1 MKKTVILFAVVFI
14 SVTGTIYGQNPASP
28 YVSQVTDQAVLTE
41 LQSISRSL
49 QSVTEGL
56 RAFVDKYESSK
67 DKTSDKQKRLML
79 GLEMLVKTEE
89 RVSNFQKLQID
100 LVEKLNENRGKLAQV
115 EVDLRPNRIDRSL
128 AFEGTTETQELRD
141 SKRLK
146 LLAERTSL
154 TALLTQIQTTLTETL
169 ESLNDAQGQAY
180 RLRRTILPQLER
192 ELTDP

>member
-1 MKKTVILFAVVFI
+1 MKNTFLLAAGLVLVSAVSI
-14 SVTGTIYGQNPASP
+14 SGQNPSAP
-28 YVSQVTDQAVLTE
+28 YGNPVTDQAVLSE
-41 LQSISRSL
+41 LQNISRSV
-49 QSVTEGL
+49 QAVTEGL
-56 RAFVDKYESSK
+56 RAAVEKLETKSGPSER
-67 DKTSDKQKRLML
+67 QKRLML
-79 GLEMLVKTEE
+79 GMEMLVKTEE
-89 RVSNFQKLQID
+89 RVANFQKLQIE

-115 EVDLRPNRIDRSL
+115 DVDLRPRSIDRSL

-141 SKRLK
+141 SKRVK

-154 TALLTQIQTTLTETL
+154 TALLTQIQTTLNETL

>member
-1 MKKTVILFAVVFI
+1 MKYPFLLIAAILFLVGSLQA
-14 SVTGTIYGQNPASP
+14 QNPAAP
-28 YVSQVTDQAVLTE
+28 YVNQVTDQAVLNE
-41 LQSISRSL
+41 LQKISRSI
-49 QSVTEGL
+49 QTVTEGL
-56 RAFVDKYESSK
+56 RTVAEKFEMAKGGPSER
-67 DKTSDKQKRLML
+67 QKRLML
-79 GLEMLVKTEE
+79 GLEMLVRTEE

-115 EVDLRPNRIDRSL
+115 EVDLRPRSIDRSL

-141 SKRLK
+141 SKRTK

-154 TALLTQIQTTLTETL
+154 TALLTQIQTTLNETV

-180 RLRRTILPQLER
+180 RLRRNILPQLER